1 MIEESDH
8 LALLVKVQE
17 DVRIH
22 TRAEPRSFKF
32 EEMWTKHNDYED
44 MFQNVW
50 QQQEFEAAGLMVSGT
65 VLKMCPTVGSVR
77 KEIRRLK
84 SKLEDAKATAL
95 VSGSSQEVRDIEN
108 KYSLFSESC
117 IGDAKTR
124 FMLFRN
130 RMVPGVTQMRR

>member
-1 MIEESDH
+1 MKAFRDRLNDCHLSDLGFTGYPFTWDNRRSGDDNVQVRLDRVVCSVAFMEMFPNTSVQHIMIEESDH

-65 VLKMCPTVGSVR
+65 VLKMCPTVGSV
-77 KEIRRLK
+77 
-84 SKLEDAKATAL
+84 
-95 VSGSSQEVRDIEN
+95 
-108 KYSLFSESC
+108 
-117 IGDAKTR
+117 
-124 FMLFRN
+124 
-130 RMVPGVTQMRR
+130 